1 MKKNKR
7 NEKKKKSLR
16 GVGGWVGR
24 DEKENKNKI
33 KRKLK
38 CGVGVGEK
46 KNKKGMQLRHEVGE

>member
-16 GVGGWVGR
+16 GVGGWMGR

-38 CGVGVGEK
+38 CGGGGWEK
-46 KNKKGMQLRHEVGE
+46 INK